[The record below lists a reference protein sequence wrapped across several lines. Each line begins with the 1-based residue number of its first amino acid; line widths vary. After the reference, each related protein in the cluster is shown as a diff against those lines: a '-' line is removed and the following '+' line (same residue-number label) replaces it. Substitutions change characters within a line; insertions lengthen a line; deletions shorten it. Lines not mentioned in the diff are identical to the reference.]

1 LESLKDYG
9 FKAVALIN
17 MDQEYGPML
26 KWEKSFDGKTS
37 VQEMV
42 AEFYT
47 MFMVGMHRDILPKAM
62 VFDDKNV
69 VVSSYKYNL
78 LCFFLRRGVEIESF
92 MTYAES
98 IMQKFSGNPSKLSCL
113 RSLVARINQFW
124 KRGQ

>member
-1 LESLKDYG
+1 MESLKYYG
-9 FKAVALIN
+9 LKAVALIN

-37 VQEMV
+37 VQEMI

-47 MFMVGMHRDILPKAM
+47 MFMVGMHRDIIPRAI

-69 VVSSYKYNL
+69 VVSSYNYNL
-78 LCFFLRRGVEIESF
+78 LCFFLRRGVNIDSF
-92 MTYAES
+92 MTYAEG
-98 IMQKFSGNPSKLSCL
+98 IMQKYGGNPSKLSCL

-124 KRGQ
+124 KKSQ